1 MTVKDYFLKLYIH
14 GREDDISMLIGFES
28 KCSLKNALMI
38 IDKLPPGEIEKLEQQ
53 INLLY
58 MKEKGEN
65 TRIIKR
71 MSRKLSVL
79 KGARW

>member
-1 MTVKDYFLKLYIH
+1 
-14 GREDDISMLIGFES
+14 
-28 KCSLKNALMI
+28 MI

-71 MSRKLSVL
+71 MNRKLSVL
-79 KGARW
+79 KGVKW